1 MDPVRKAVWFVE
13 SHLGDN
19 ALSLEHIAR
28 QCNVSPFHLTRAFTA
43 ATGVSLMRYVRGRR
57 LSMAAEQ
64 LAAGATDILLVALD
78 AGYGS
83 HEAFTRAF
91 REQFGM
97 TPEQARASGIHT
109 DLPLVEAISMTATS
123 DITLDPPRF
132 ETRGPRLL
140 VGLVQRHDCQAPE
153 GIPRQWQRLGQY
165 LERGISGQVASIAYG
180 VCYNFD
186 SDGAFDYLCG
196 VEIGGSRDV
205 PPGLV
210 TLQLAPQRYAVF
222 SHSGH
227 IIGIRSAID
236 AAWNRW
242 LPASGEQAV
251 EAPFL
256 EVYGPQFNPST
267 GLGGFEI
274 WLPIADQGLH

>member
-13 SHLGDN
+13 SHSGDN

-28 QCNVSPFHLTRAFTA
+28 QCKVSPFHLTRAFAA
-43 ATGVSLMRYVRGRR
+43 ATGMSLMRYVRGRR
-57 LSMAAEQ
+57 LSIAAQQ
-64 LAAGATDILLVALD
+64 LAAGADDILSVALD

-91 REQFGM
+91 REQFGVA
-97 TPEQARASGIHT
+97 PEQARASGNHT
-109 DLPLVEAISMTATS
+109 TLSLVEAISMTATS
-123 DITLDPPRF
+123 DVTLDPPRF
-132 ETRGPRLL
+132 ETRGQRLL

-153 GIPRQWQRLGQY
+153 GIPRQWQRLGQF
-165 LERGISGQVASIAYG
+165 LKRGSPGQVSSWAYG

-196 VEIGGSRDV
+196 VEIDGSREI
-205 PPGLV
+205 PAGLV
-210 TLQLAPQRYAVF
+210 TLRLAPQRYAVF
-222 SHSGH
+222 AHSGH
-227 IIGIRSAID
+227 VVGIRSTID
-236 AAWNRW
+236 AAWNKW
-242 LPASGEQAV
+242 LPTSGEHAV

-256 EVYGPQFNPST
+256 EAYGPQFNPLT

-274 WLPIADQGLH
+274 WLPIED